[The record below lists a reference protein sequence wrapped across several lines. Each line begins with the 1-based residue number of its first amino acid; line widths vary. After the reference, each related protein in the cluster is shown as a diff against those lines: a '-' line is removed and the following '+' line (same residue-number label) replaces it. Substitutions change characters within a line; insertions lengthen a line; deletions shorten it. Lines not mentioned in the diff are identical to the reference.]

1 MYSNIPGVQ
10 ILVSLLK
17 QYNIKHLVIS
27 PGTRNTPLVH
37 SVEND
42 NFFTCYSVVD
52 ERSAGFFALGLSEAL
67 EKPVCVTCTAATAT
81 CNYMPAIKEAFEK
94 NIQLVAL
101 TADQD
106 TYSKFN
112 MGEQNINQTNMYDR
126 YVNYAVDVP
135 KIENEND
142 YWYFN
147 RSVNE
152 ALTKTIK
159 EKGPVQINFRMNY
172 GLDELSYFPESE
184 LRQTRY
190 IETLDKNNIDWK
202 KAAEFLKNKKVLFFC
217 GSENEDSELVKK
229 EFEKLRKKVNLTILA
244 DHYSNLLDES
254 IINPS
259 IMGETYINKE
269 IDSLIPDLI
278 IMTGAIIYS
287 PIKIVGKIFR
297 SVKQI
302 WQISE
307 DGRLNDGFRNVRK
320 IYKTTT
326 LEFLKN
332 INKNIE
338 NNENYSEEFSE
349 NWENIIRLVKFP
361 ELEFTHFNAIRKLTE
376 KLPENS
382 LVHMS
387 VLDAIRISNYF
398 KLPSTTKCFANIG
411 ADGIDGALSTFLGQ
425 ASLTKGLAFLLIV
438 DLSLMY
444 DINGLES
451 KIPNNVRILVINNY
465 AGAEFHKNF
474 GLERISTLNKH
485 IAAGHTTTMKDVTS
499 ISNLSYLSAK
509 NEEELEKGLEQLV
522 KKSEQPIVLEVF
534 TDADKDAK
542 KLKEFWK
549 INKPRLTNDKEV
561 LLRKIYNSLGSSTKE
576 RIKKL
581 IKRK

>member
-425 ASLTKGLAFLLIV
+425 ASLTKGLAFLLIG

>member
-27 PGTRNTPLVH
+27 PGTRNTALVH

-42 NFFTCYSVVD
+42 DFFTCYSVVD
-52 ERSAGFFALGLSEAL
+52 ERSAGFFALGLAESL
-67 EKPVCVTCTAATAT
+67 QQPVCVSCTAATAT
-81 CNYMPAIKEAFEK
+81 CNYMPAIKEAFER

-112 MGEQNINQTNMYDR
+112 MGDQNINQTNMYER
-126 YVNYAVDVP
+126 YVKYAVDVP

-159 EKGPVQINFRMNY
+159 EKGPVQINFRMHY
-172 GLDELSYFPESE
+172 GLDELSYFPENE
-184 LRQTRY
+184 LRQARY

-202 KAAEFLKNKKVLFFC
+202 KTADFLKNKKVLFFC
-217 GSENEDSELVKK
+217 GSDNEEPELVKK
-229 EFEKLRKKVNLTILA
+229 EFEKLRKKINMVVLA
-244 DHYSNLLDES
+244 EYYSNLLDES
-254 IINPS
+254 LINPS
-259 IMGETYINKE
+259 IMGETYVNKE
-269 IDSLIPDLI
+269 INGLVPDLI
-278 IMTGAIIYS
+278 IMTGSVIYS
-287 PIKIVGKIFR
+287 PIKSKGKIFK
-297 SVKQI
+297 SAKQT

-307 DGRLNDGFRNVRK
+307 DGRLNDGFRNVKR

-332 INKNIE
+332 INESIE
-338 NNENYSEEFSE
+338 SNEIYSEEFSK
-349 NWENIIRLVKFP
+349 NWERIIKLVQFP
-361 ELEFTHFNAIRKLTE
+361 ELEFTHFNTIKKFAE
-376 KLPENS
+376 KIPENS
-382 LVHMS
+382 LIHMS

-425 ASLTKGLAFLLIV
+425 ASLTKDLAFLLIG

-444 DINGLES
+444 DMNGINNN
-451 KIPNNVRILVINNY
+451 IPSNVRILVINNY

-474 GLERISTLNKH
+474 GLERIPSLNEH

-499 ISNLSYLSAK
+499 ISNLLYVSAK
-509 NEEELEKGLEQLV
+509 NEKELEDGLEQLM

-542 KLKEFWK
+542 KLKEFWNL
-549 INKPRLTNDKEV
+549 NKPRLTNNKEV
-561 LLRKIYNSLGSSTKE
+561 LLRKIYNSLGSNTKKK
-576 RIKKL
+576 IKKL

>member
-27 PGTRNTPLVH
+27 PGTRNTALVH

-42 NFFTCYSVVD
+42 DFFTCYSVVD
-52 ERSAGFFALGLSEAL
+52 ERSAGFFALGLAEAL
-67 EKPVCVTCTAATAT
+67 KKPVCVTCTAATAT
-81 CNYMPAIKEAFEK
+81 CNYMPAIKEAFER

-112 MGEQNINQTNMYDR
+112 MGDQNINQTNMYER
-126 YVNYAVDVP
+126 YVKYAVDVP

-159 EKGPVQINFRMNY
+159 EKGPVQINFRMHY
-172 GLDELSYFPESE
+172 GLDELSYCPENE
-184 LRQTRY
+184 LRQARY

-202 KAAEFLKNKKVLFFC
+202 KTADFLKNKKVLFFC
-217 GSENEDSELVKK
+217 GSDNEEPELVKK
-229 EFEKLRKKVNLTILA
+229 EFEKLRKKINMVVLA
-244 DHYSNLLDES
+244 EYYSNLLDES
-254 IINPS
+254 LINPS
-259 IMGETYINKE
+259 IMGETYVNKE
-269 IDSLIPDLI
+269 INGLVPDLI
-278 IMTGAIIYS
+278 IMTGSVIYS
-287 PIKIVGKIFR
+287 PIKSKGKIFK
-297 SVKQI
+297 SAKQT

-307 DGRLNDGFRNVRK
+307 DGRLNDGFRNVKR

-332 INKNIE
+332 INESIE
-338 NNENYSEEFSE
+338 SNEIYSEEFSK
-349 NWENIIRLVKFP
+349 NWERIIKLVQFP
-361 ELEFTHFNAIRKLTE
+361 ELEFTHFNTIKKFAE
-376 KLPENS
+376 KIPENS
-382 LVHMS
+382 LIHMS

-425 ASLTKGLAFLLIV
+425 ASLTKDLAFLLIG

-444 DINGLES
+444 DMNGINNN
-451 KIPNNVRILVINNY
+451 IPSNVRILVINNY

-474 GLERISTLNKH
+474 GLERIPSLNEH

-499 ISNLSYLSAK
+499 ISNLLYVSAK
-509 NEEELEKGLEQLV
+509 NEKELEDGLEQLM

-542 KLKEFWK
+542 KLKEFWNL
-549 INKPRLTNDKEV
+549 NKPRLTNNKEV
-561 LLRKIYNSLGSSTKE
+561 LLRKIYNSLGSNTKKK
-576 RIKKL
+576 IKKL

>member
-425 ASLTKGLAFLLIV
+425 ASLTKGLAFLLIG

-499 ISNLSYLSAK
+499 ISNLSYLSAE
-509 NEEELEKGLEQLV
+509 NEEELEKGLEQLT
-522 KKSEQPIVLEVF
+522 KQAEQPIVLEVF

-549 INKPRLTNDKEV
+549 LNKPRLTNSKEV
-561 LLRKIYNSLGSSTKE
+561 LLRKIYNSLGSNTKE
-576 RIKKL
+576 KIKKL